1 MTSDP
6 VLDLSDDELRRR
18 GSAKWAMAAPG
29 VLPAWVAEM
38 DFALSAVVATALH
51 EAVDRGAVGYSPPD
65 RLCGV
70 AEALVGFA
78 RERWRWDVDP
88 DRVVLATDTMTGVEL
103 VLRTLCD
110 DAPVVVPTPVYPP
123 FLGVVPL
130 TGRELV
136 SVPLSPDA
144 ATAGL
149 DVDGIGAALA
159 AGARTVLL
167 CQPHNPWG
175 RVFSEAELE
184 GLRDVVERHG
194 ARVVSDEVHA
204 PLVLRG
210 AAHLPY
216 AAVEGAERHT
226 TTVTSAAKG
235 WSMPGVKSAQIVAG
249 NERDLSVLRA
259 LPLVA
264 NHGSSPL
271 GVAATLAAYG
281 RGGTWLDAVVERLSD
296 NRDRFATLVAQLLPA
311 ARMRPIEA
319 TYLAWVDLRAYGA
332 GNPSHAALQRGR
344 LLLNDGATFGPGG
357 DGHVRVNLATS
368 PARVEQIVHRLA
380 AAFER

>member
-38 DFALSAVVATALH
+38 DFALSTVVATALH
-51 EAVDRGAVGYSPPD
+51 GAVDRGAVGYSPPD

-78 RERWRWDVDP
+78 QERWRWDVDP

-136 SVPLSPDA
+136 SVPLSPDV

-149 DVDGIGAALA
+149 DLDGIGKALA

-175 RVFSEAELE
+175 RVFAEAEME

-210 AAHLPY
+210 ATSRMPPSRAPSGTRRPSPRPRRG
-216 AAVEGAERHT
+216 GACPASSPPRSSPA
-226 TTVTSAAKG
+226 TTVTSR
-235 WSMPGVKSAQIVAG
+235 SC
-249 NERDLSVLRA
+249 ERCRWW
-259 LPLVA
+259 P
-264 NHGSSPL
+264 
-271 GVAATLAAYG
+271 TTG
-281 RGGTWLDAVVERLSD
+281 RPPWEW
-296 NRDRFATLVAQLLPA
+296 
-311 ARMRPIEA
+311 RP
-319 TYLAWVDLRAYGA
+319 
-332 GNPSHAALQRGR
+332 P
-344 LLLNDGATFGPGG
+344 
-357 DGHVRVNLATS
+357 
-368 PARVEQIVHRLA
+368 
-380 AAFER
+380 